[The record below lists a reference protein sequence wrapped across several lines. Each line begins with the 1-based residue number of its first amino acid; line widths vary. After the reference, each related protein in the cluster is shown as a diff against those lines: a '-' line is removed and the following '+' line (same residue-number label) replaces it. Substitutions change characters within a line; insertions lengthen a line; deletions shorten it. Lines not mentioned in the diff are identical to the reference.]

1 MLRGNNILGSN
12 SSNPYFCNV
21 EKKTM
26 RTLFLL
32 INVISCGMLHA
43 QDVDT
48 LTIKAREAG
57 RHIII
62 ITDMETHRPLQH
74 ASVKVKGE
82 KQLEVGWTGR
92 FEVKSEDIDSLIV
105 LCPNHLTRHLS
116 HDEIISTDTIA
127 LIPTGMMLSEVV
139 VIGKANRMHGLEQ
152 AHLKEI
158 FQAYT
163 PPDGIATFD
172 FANLIDRRRRHDK
185 KMLRRS
191 QQILENY

>member
-1 MLRGNNILGSN
+1 MLRGNNILGDN
-12 SSNPYFCNV
+12 SSNPYFCSV
-21 EKKTM
+21 GKKTM

-32 INVISCGMLHA
+32 ISVISCGMLHA

-48 LTIKAREAG
+48 LTVKAREAG
-57 RHIII
+57 RHIIV
-62 ITDMETHRPLQH
+62 ITDIESRRPLQH

-92 FEVKSEDIDSLIV
+92 FEVKKEEFDSLIV
-105 LCPNHLTRHLS
+105 LCPNYLTRHLS
-116 HDEIISTDTIA
+116 REEVMRADTIA

-139 VIGKANRMHGLEQ
+139 VLGKANKMYGVDE

-172 FANLIDRRRRHDK
+172 FANMLDRRRRHDK
-185 KMLRRS
+185 KMLKRS